1 MSEKIDQCKEEV
13 IRNNSLLNESIFTV
27 INFFIRDISK
37 KAVDINIFNKFFSL
51 RIYGDFNENE
61 EFTAPVLKS
70 LLYLCQ
76 EVYYVTV
83 KDNIKTIKIIDFSTY
98 KDGVYNEKLVS
109 TMPVEDKIDNVGFII
124 YRKNY
129 KEPLEALLNNES
141 KEVFKEY
148 LNKRYNNTFNYLKVR
163 TFNEV
168 LEREEEDGVLL
179 EEDILS
185 DNIKIQLYKMN
196 QNCKTLEIIAN
207 GVKVEEKVS
216 SKVIN
221 WNKYPF
227 RQKGYSFRKM
237 AVYIFVNE
245 KNINFTDEVFIKNII
260 ELCEERIKA
269 IIENQKSHFANDKV
283 YINLDYDKIK
293 MDKICKLIGCKNSV
307 EAVKAVLDKF
317 CLEE

>member
-1 MSEKIDQCKEEV
+1 MSEKIDQCKEDV
-13 IRNNSLLNESIFTV
+13 IKDNSLLNESIFTV

-51 RIYGDFNENE
+51 RIYGDLNESE
-61 EFTAPVLKS
+61 EFTAPVLRS

-83 KDNIKTIKIIDFSTY
+83 KDKIKTIKIIDFSTY

-109 TMPVEDKIDNVGFII
+109 TMPVEDKVNNVGFII

-129 KEPLEALLNNES
+129 KEPLKALLNDES
-141 KEVFKEY
+141 KQVFKEY

-163 TFNEV
+163 IFNEV

-179 EEDILS
+179 EESTLS
-185 DNIKIQLYKMN
+185 DNVKIQLYKMN

-216 SKVIN
+216 SKIIN

-237 AVYIFVNE
+237 AVYIFVTE
-245 KNINFTDEVFIKNII
+245 KNINLSDEFFMKNII
-260 ELCEERIKA
+260 ELCEEGIKS
-269 IIENQKSHFANDKV
+269 IIENQKSHFTNDKV
-283 YINLDYDKIK
+283 YINLDYDKVK
-293 MDKICKLIGCKNSV
+293 MDKICKSIGCKNPG

-317 CLEE
+317 VLEI